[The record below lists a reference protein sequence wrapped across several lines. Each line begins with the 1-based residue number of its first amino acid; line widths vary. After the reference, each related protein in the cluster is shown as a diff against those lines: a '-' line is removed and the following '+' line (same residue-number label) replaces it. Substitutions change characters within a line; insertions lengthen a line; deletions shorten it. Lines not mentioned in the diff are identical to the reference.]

1 MLCLCAADTSV
12 MFISIEGVQILALG
26 WLRNDS
32 GHWYKEQLQRLPSS
46 HKSISCSHP
55 HTSLLPGPDFGGTP
69 LRMAGIPWVEITWVG
84 SVCMRLDTTLE
95 IPMFLS
101 RLSSI

>member
-1 MLCLCAADTSV
+1 MLYLCAADTSV

-46 HKSISCSHP
+46 HKSISSSTHISTPCSGFWGDVFRNGWD
-55 HTSLLPGPDFGGTP
+55 SLGGNY
-69 LRMAGIPWVEITWVG
+69 LGGECVHEIRHNPRNTHV
-84 SVCMRLDTTLE
+84 T
-95 IPMFLS
+95 
-101 RLSSI
+101 

>member
-32 GHWYKEQLQRLPSS
+32 GHWYKEQLQRLAP
-46 HKSISCSHP
+46 CSHS
-55 HTSLLPGPDFGGTP
+55 HTILDFGETP
-69 LRMAGIPWVEITWVG
+69 LGMAGMPWVEMTRVEG
-84 SVCMRLDTTLE
+84 CVCVQD
-95 IPMFLS
+95 
-101 RLSSI
+101 